1 MVKEMKFS
9 IVNPSLDVL
18 LQTPEKAATLWL
30 SHPLGIL
37 YVATILKNLGTE
49 VSVIDQSARGFSIKK
64 TVEWV
69 KKEDPDILGFSTLVN
84 SGRTAALIA
93 REVKKENPN
102 ITIVFGNF
110 HATFNA
116 ERILKKY
123 PYVDIIVRG
132 EGEYT
137 SLELVECLKKEGKL
151 KNVLGITFRK
161 KNQII
166 STPDR
171 PLIKD
176 IDTLPFPDRELLGE
190 YHATIVGAYT
200 APKKFTTILSSRG
213 CVFKCRFCGAR
224 VLSRGIWRPRSVE
237 NIMEEIRLLASKGY
251 KQLLFADDNFTL
263 NPKRVV
269 ELCQEIR
276 KEKTDIE
283 WFYEGRV
290 DSCSYNMLREAV
302 KAGCRIIILGIE
314 SANQRILDY
323 YKKRITVEQS
333 MNAVKTARKA
343 GMDVVV
349 GSFIVGAPD
358 ETRQE
363 ICNTLKFAQ
372 KLAVDIPNF
381 NILNAFPESQI
392 WEELKMKGLLN
403 EDQYWETGV
412 AVSKVSPDAVSFEE
426 VKQIVREHYL
436 RFFCRPRQILTQ
448 IVKTLKSPYRINVV
462 INNLNRIDPISK
474 SFSEIF

>member
-1 MVKEMKFS
+1 MKFS
-9 IVNPSLDVL
+9 IVSPSLDVL
-18 LQTPEKAATLWL
+18 LQTPEKVVSLWL
-30 SHPLGIL
+30 SQPLGML
-37 YVATILKNLGTE
+37 YVATILKNRGIE
-49 VSVIDQSARGFSIKK
+49 VSVLDQSAKGFSMKK

-84 SGRTAALIA
+84 SGRTAAQIA

-137 SLELVECLKKEGKL
+137 SVELVECLKKESKL
-151 KNVLGITFRK
+151 KNVSGITFRK

-176 IDTLPFPDRELLGE
+176 IDAFPFPDRELLGE
-190 YHATIVGAYT
+190 YHATIAGAYI
-200 APKKFTTILSSRG
+200 APKKFTNILSSRG
-213 CVFKCRFCGAR
+213 CVFKCRFCGSR
-224 VLSRGIWRPRSVE
+224 VLSRGMWRPRSVE
-237 NIMEEIRLLASKGY
+237 NTIKEIRLLVSKGY
-251 KQLLFADDNFTL
+251 RQFLFADDNFTL

-269 ELCQEIR
+269 KLCQEIR
-276 KEKTDIE
+276 KEKMDIE
-283 WFYEGRV
+283 WFCEGRV
-290 DSCSYNMLREAV
+290 DSCSYDMLREAV
-302 KAGCRIIILGIE
+302 KAGCRIIIFGIE

-333 MNAVKTARKA
+333 ENAVKTARKA
-343 GMDVVV
+343 GVDVVV

-363 ICNTLKFAQ
+363 ICNTMKFAQ

-381 NILNAFPESQI
+381 NILGVFPGSEI
-392 WEELKMKGLLN
+392 WEELKMKGILN

-412 AVSKVSPDAVSFEE
+412 AASKVSPDAVPFEE
-426 VKQIVREHYL
+426 IQRMVREYYK
-436 RFFCRPRQILTQ
+436 RFFRRPGHILTQ
-448 IVKTLKSPYRINVV
+448 VAKTLKSPYRINVV
-462 INNLNRIDPISK
+462 INNLNRIDAISK
-474 SFSEIF
+474 SFREIF

>member
-1 MVKEMKFS
+1 MKFS
-9 IVNPSLDVL
+9 IVSPSLDVL
-18 LQTPEKAATLWL
+18 LQTPEKVASLWL
-30 SHPLGIL
+30 SQPLGMV
-37 YVATILKNLGTE
+37 YVATILKNRGIE
-49 VSVIDQSARGFSIKK
+49 VSLLDQSAKGFSMKK

-69 KKEDPDILGFSTLVN
+69 KKKDPDILGFSTLVN
-84 SGRTAALIA
+84 SGRTAAQIA
-93 REVKKENPN
+93 REAKKENPN

-137 SLELVECLKKEGKL
+137 SLELVECLKKESKL

-171 PLIKD
+171 PLVKD
-176 IDTLPFPDRELLGE
+176 VDALPFPDRELLGE
-190 YHATIVGAYT
+190 YHATIAGAYI
-200 APKKFTTILSSRG
+200 APQKFTNILSSRG
-213 CVFKCRFCGAR
+213 CVFKCRFCGSR
-224 VLSRGIWRPRSVE
+224 VLSRGMWRPRSVE
-237 NIMEEIRLLASKGY
+237 NTIKEIRLLVSKGY
-251 KQLLFADDNFTL
+251 RQFLFADDNFTL
-263 NPKRVV
+263 NPKRVIK
-269 ELCQEIR
+269 LCQEIR
-276 KEKTDIE
+276 KEKMDIE
-283 WFYEGRV
+283 WFCEGRV
-290 DSCSYNMLREAV
+290 DSCSYDMLREAV
-302 KAGCRIIILGIE
+302 KAGCRIVIFGIE

-333 MNAVKTARKA
+333 ENAVKTARKA
-343 GMDVVV
+343 GVDVVV

-363 ICNTLKFAQ
+363 ICNTMKFAQ

-381 NILNAFPESQI
+381 NILGVFPGSEI
-392 WEELKMKGLLN
+392 WEELKMKGILS

-412 AVSKVSPDAVSFEE
+412 AVSKVSPDAVPFEE
-426 VKQIVREHYL
+426 IQRMVRAHYQ
-436 RFFCRPRQILTQ
+436 RFFRRPGHILTQ
-448 IVKTLKSPYRINVV
+448 VAKTLKSPYRINVV
-462 INNLNRIDPISK
+462 INNLNRIDAISK
-474 SFSEIF
+474 SFQEIF

>member
-1 MVKEMKFS
+1 MKFS
-9 IVNPSLDVL
+9 IINPSLDVL

-37 YVATILKNLGTE
+37 YVATILKDFGNE
-49 VSVIDQSARGFSIKK
+49 VSVLDQSAKGFSIKN

-69 KKEDPDILGFSTLVN
+69 KKEDPDVLGFSTLVN

-93 REVKKENPN
+93 GRVKEENPN

-116 ERILKKY
+116 ERILRKY
-123 PYVDIIVRG
+123 PCVDIIVRG

-137 SLELVECLKKEGKL
+137 SLELVECLKKGGKL

-176 IDTLPFPDRELLGE
+176 IDALPFPDRELLGG
-190 YHATIVGAYT
+190 YHATIVGAYI
-200 APKKFTTILSSRG
+200 APKKFTNILSSRG
-213 CVFKCRFCGAR
+213 CIFKCRFCGAR
-224 VLSRGIWRPRSVE
+224 LLSRGIWRPRSVE
-237 NIMEEIRLLASKGY
+237 STMEEIRLLAGKGY

-263 NPKRVV
+263 NPKRVAK
-269 ELCQEIR
+269 LCRQIR
-276 KEKTDIE
+276 KEKIDVE
-283 WFYEGRV
+283 WFFEGRV
-290 DSCSYNMLREAV
+290 DSCSYDMLREAV
-302 KAGCRIIILGIE
+302 KAGCRIVIFGIE

-323 YKKRITVEQS
+323 YKKKITVKQS
-333 MNAVKTARKA
+333 VDAVENARKA
-343 GMDVVV
+343 GIDVIV
-349 GSFIVGAPD
+349 GSFVVGGPD

-363 ICNTLKFAQ
+363 IYNTLKFAQ

-381 NILNAFPESQI
+381 NILNAFPGSQI
-392 WEELKMKGLLN
+392 WEELKMKGVLN
-403 EDQYWETGV
+403 EDQYWETGI
-412 AVSKVSPDAVSFEE
+412 AVSKVSPDALPFEE

-436 RFFCRPRQILTQ
+436 RFFCRPKHILAQ
-448 IVKTLKSPYRINVV
+448 VVRTLKSPYRINVV
-462 INNLNRIDPISK
+462 INNLDRVDPISK

>member
-1 MVKEMKFS
+1 MKFS
-9 IVNPSLDVL
+9 IVSPSLDVL
-18 LQTPEKAATLWL
+18 LQTPEKVVSLWL
-30 SHPLGIL
+30 SQPLGML
-37 YVATILKNLGTE
+37 YVATILKNRGIE
-49 VSVIDQSARGFSIKK
+49 VSVLDQSAKGFSMKK

-84 SGRTAALIA
+84 SGRTAAQIA

-137 SLELVECLKKEGKL
+137 SVELVECLKKESKL
-151 KNVLGITFRK
+151 KNVSGITFRK

-176 IDTLPFPDRELLGE
+176 IDAFPFPDRELLGE
-190 YHATIVGAYT
+190 YHATIAGAYI
-200 APKKFTTILSSRG
+200 APKKFTNILSSRG
-213 CVFKCRFCGAR
+213 CVFKCRFCGSR
-224 VLSRGIWRPRSVE
+224 VLSRGMWRPRSVE
-237 NIMEEIRLLASKGY
+237 NTIKEIRLLVSKGY
-251 KQLLFADDNFTL
+251 RQFLFADDNFTL

-269 ELCQEIR
+269 KLCQRIR
-276 KEKTDIE
+276 KEKMDIE
-283 WFYEGRV
+283 WFCEGRV
-290 DSCSYNMLREAV
+290 DSCSYDMLREAV
-302 KAGCRIIILGIE
+302 KAGCRIIIFGIE

-333 MNAVKTARKA
+333 ENAVKTARKA
-343 GMDVVV
+343 GVDVVV

-358 ETRQE
+358 ETRQ
-363 ICNTLKFAQ
+363 
-372 KLAVDIPNF
+372 
-381 NILNAFPESQI
+381 
-392 WEELKMKGLLN
+392 
-403 EDQYWETGV
+403 
-412 AVSKVSPDAVSFEE
+412 
-426 VKQIVREHYL
+426 
-436 RFFCRPRQILTQ
+436 
-448 IVKTLKSPYRINVV
+448 
-462 INNLNRIDPISK
+462 
-474 SFSEIF
+474 